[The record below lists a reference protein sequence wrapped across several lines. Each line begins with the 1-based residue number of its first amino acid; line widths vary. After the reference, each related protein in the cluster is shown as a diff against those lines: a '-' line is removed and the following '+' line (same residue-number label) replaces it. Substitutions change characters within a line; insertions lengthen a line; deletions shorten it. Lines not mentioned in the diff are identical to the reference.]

1 MAIPEMMRLL
11 MDEKGLG
18 WDEAWDIVT
27 HVFAYTSLSR
37 ERTKQDKAARKAKK

>member
-27 HVFAYTSLSR
+27 HVL
-37 ERTKQDKAARKAKK
+37 RTQTTRL